1 MKNLKERI
9 RSVFNRLNLSKVLV
23 IFMVGFVTRVLIN
36 DVYDINVFVDY
47 LNTISLTYYGMMAIF
62 VVLVNE
68 LFSYIDLKLLP
79 KISMDVFSIS
89 SIRKAISVI
98 MSNLGNKGKVPISG
112 DLGLDK
118 VLDKS
123 NKVKVTGVLLMGDRD
138 GISSGAR
145 EKGVY
150 SYENKNRNGKIYPS
164 NVSSKSKNV
173 PFELGKE
180 CVDDVFDVNKKEP
193 TSRSRN
199 HEYKR
204 RKVTSTGSQYSAK
217 YSIHSEVRSNNTKVR
232 TRSTQNIWSINT
244 RNYVI
249 IISSK

>member
-89 SIRKAISVI
+89 SIRKSFSVI
-98 MSNLGNKGKVPISG
+98 INNIGNKGKIPISSG
-112 DLGLDK
+112 D
-118 VLDKS
+118 S
-123 NKVKVTGVLLMGDRD
+123 NLVSEKISGNSKVTGVLLMGDRD
-138 GISSGAR
+138 GISSGVR
-145 EKGVY
+145 EKGKGMLGVKGLGVKGLGVKDKF
-150 SYENKNRNGKIYPS
+150 SYNGSGISS
-164 NVSSKSKNV
+164 NSKNV
-173 PFELGKE
+173 PFALGKE
-180 CVDDVFDVNKKEP
+180 CIDDVFDVNKKEP
-193 TSRSRN
+193 TSRSN

-204 RKVTSTGSQYSAK
+204 RKVTSSGSQYSAK
-217 YSIHSEVRSNNTKVR
+217 YSIHSEA
-232 TRSTQNIWSINT
+232 SIDP
-244 RNYVI
+244 R
-249 IISSK
+249 ISR